1 MAGKKSFTKQKDA
14 STWLAYA
21 IITWATL
28 LGLHY
33 TFVEK
38 ENRDYLSSA
47 AELTQNKEN
56 LIAMRRLYATAVAEK
71 MQQVPQ
77 IGTSAAVSA
86 VHENLMKQFLNM
98 LFQHLNN
105 LLRKKV

>member
-14 STWLAYA
+14 STCLAYA

-38 ENRDYLSSA
+38 ENRDY
-47 AELTQNKEN
+47 
-56 LIAMRRLYATAVAEK
+56 
-71 MQQVPQ
+71 
-77 IGTSAAVSA
+77 
-86 VHENLMKQFLNM
+86 
-98 LFQHLNN
+98 
-105 LLRKKV
+105 